1 MINVH
6 GFGTIEKKLC
16 NVQLFSN
23 NFIGKKRVKIIENIS
38 KLKNNPSDD
47 LQNWENVQSYL

>member
-1 MINVH
+1 M
-6 GFGTIEKKLC
+6 FMDLAQSKKKLC